1 MLKSKRVMT
10 SLAVG
15 TALMGAG
22 LAVGVVQTQVAQP
35 VAVQA
40 KTKMKTVK
48 IPKLI
53 WKNGKFHTFTAKVP
67 YGKTT
72 AVKQPKYKGYVDVN
86 NGNISAIRI
95 YKDGKAG
102 WGANPFVF
110 MKKLSAK
117 QQKKNAKSKK
127 AITVKDKAAYY
138 KGNDELKQMTVK
150 YQVKGLVG
158 TIVKIKAPK
167 VKGYRSKAKYLK
179 VGIMSKHGGYQ
190 VGSPIQ
196 YVKK

>member
-1 MLKSKRVMT
+1 MLKSKKWMT
-10 SLAVG
+10 SVAVG

-48 IPKLI
+48 IPKII
-53 WKNGKFHTFTAKVP
+53 WKDGKYHTFVAKVP

-72 AVKQPKYKGYVDVN
+72 AVKQPKYKGYVDMMPGDISSITISK
-86 NGNISAIRI
+86 NGEAQ
-95 YKDGKAG
+95 
-102 WGANPFVF
+102 WGASPFIF

-117 QQKKNAKSKK
+117 QQKKNAKSKQ
-127 AITVKDKAAYY
+127 AVTVHDKLEYRV
-138 KGNDELKQMTVK
+138 KGSYNEKTVK
-150 YQVKGLVG
+150 YTVKGLVG
-158 TIVKIKAPK
+158 TRVKIKAPK
-167 VKGYRSKAKYLK
+167 VAGYKCAKKKIY
-179 VGIMSKHGGYQ
+179 VGIMDKKTGFTGGSMQ
-190 VGSPIQ
+190 L